1 MNVAEK
7 QNKQQSELH
16 SKLWSMANDLR
27 GTMDASEF
35 KNYILGLI
43 FYRFLS
49 ERLVSYIEEK
59 LLNKKL
65 SEYVNDLMENRNTF
79 LSNDMKVIEVIDNEK
94 IKQNYYFIPFIIDSD
109 VVGSIIMFS
118 DKKIDENSKSLL
130 LIASK
135 LLVNYIE

>member
-1 MNVAEK
+1 MDVAEK

-49 ERLVSYIEEK
+49 ERLVSYIEGN
-59 LLNKKL
+59 LLNQDKL
-65 SEYVNDLMENRNTF
+65 SYKEAWKKEEYREAIIEDLT
-79 LSNDMKVIEVIDNEK
+79 K
-94 IKQNYYFIPFIIDSD
+94 DSD
-109 VVGSIIMFS
+109 VGYVIEPEYLFSNLIKLIETGNFDISILN
-118 DKKIDENSKSLL
+118 KAKNQ
-130 LIASK
+130 
-135 LLVNYIE
+135 

>member
-43 FYRFLS
+43 FFVNSIINLS
-49 ERLVSYIEEK
+49 SILYTLYHFK
-59 LLNKKL
+59 L
-65 SEYVNDLMENRNTF
+65 
-79 LSNDMKVIEVIDNEK
+79 K
-94 IKQNYYFIPFIIDSD
+94 IKSTFYMYFSIDFII
-109 VVGSIIMFS
+109 
-118 DKKIDENSKSLL
+118 
-130 LIASK
+130 
-135 LLVNYIE
+135 